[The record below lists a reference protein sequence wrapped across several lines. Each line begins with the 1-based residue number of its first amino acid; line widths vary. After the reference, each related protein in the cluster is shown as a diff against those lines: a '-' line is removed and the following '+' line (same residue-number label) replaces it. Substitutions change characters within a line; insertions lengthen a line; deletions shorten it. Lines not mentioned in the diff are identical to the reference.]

1 MNGKN
6 AKREKQHSPSALQES
21 PAIHTRAEEKQVEE
35 RLAIGPHI
43 VYETIRREGEEG
55 VQAVFAST
63 GMVRI
68 RGGTF
73 QRIFTGSGGRWR
85 RICPRRYGR
94 HDFKTAVQVTGYAA
108 VRDALRA

>member
-6 AKREKQHSPSALQES
+6 AKREKQHSPSALEES
-21 PAIHTRAEEKQVEE
+21 PAIHTRAEEKQVKE

-73 QRIFTGSGGRWR
+73 QRIFTGSGGAA
-85 RICPRRYGR
+85 GGAFAQGVM
-94 HDFKTAVQVTGYAA
+94 DVTISKPQCK
-108 VRDALRA
+108 